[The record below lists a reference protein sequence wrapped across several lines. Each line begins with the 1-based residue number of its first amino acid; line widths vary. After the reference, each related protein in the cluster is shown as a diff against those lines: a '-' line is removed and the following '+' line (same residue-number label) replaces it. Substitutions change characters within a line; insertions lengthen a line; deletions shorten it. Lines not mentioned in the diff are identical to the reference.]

1 MILAIDVGNT
11 NIVLGCI
18 DGDECLFVER
28 LSTVRTKTEL
38 EYAIDIKNVLDI
50 YHIHRS
56 DIEGGIVSSVVPQ
69 ITNIVKL
76 AVEKILKKE
85 VLVVGAGIKTGLN
98 IRMDNPAQLGSDLVV
113 NAVAGIAEYPVP
125 LLILDLG
132 TANTVSVIDKNKNYI
147 GGMIYPGIGVSLDS
161 LTARASQLGGI
172 GIEAPEHIIGKN
184 TVECMKS
191 GIIYSSAAAT
201 DGIIDRLQDELEGE
215 ATVIATGGLAKKIVP
230 YCKREIILDHDL
242 LLKGL
247 AVIYRKNRKVQKS
260 REEKR

>member
-132 TANTVSVIDKNKNYI
+132 TANTVS
-147 GGMIYPGIGVSLDS
+147 
-161 LTARASQLGGI
+161 
-172 GIEAPEHIIGKN
+172 
-184 TVECMKS
+184 
-191 GIIYSSAAAT
+191 GIISSSAAAI

-230 YCKREIILDHDL
+230 HCKREIILDDDL

>member
-98 IRMDNPAQLGSDLVV
+98 IRMDNPA
-113 NAVAGIAEYPVP
+113 EYPVP

-191 GIIYSSAAAT
+191 GIIYSSAAAI

-230 YCKREIILDHDL
+230 HCKREIILDDDL